1 MTSKEALEILY
12 PQKSYLPYHSRKEKR
27 YACMVIEKDLE
38 LLNAFKNAL
47 TIETE
52 PIEFKELP
60 PTDDYNE
67 FISYCLNDIY
77 EIHRTE
83 MNKKIKEQLTRWVIE
98 NIDKEKIREWLEY
111 DK

>member
-52 PIEFKELP
+52 PIEFKEIP
-60 PTDDYNE
+60 PTNDYNE
-67 FISYCLNDIY
+67 FMGHYFDAICIIYQAEKND
-77 EIHRTE
+77 
-83 MNKKIKEQLTRWVIE
+83 KIKEQLTEWVIN
-98 NIDKEKIREWLEY
+98 NIDKEKVREWLE
-111 DK
+111 K